1 MQSISS
7 DRGAGALAWSALVV
21 ALAWPVGLPAQQ
33 PAPAVAG
40 EPTPYAGA
48 IGRASAFIRDTMAAL
63 GAPGASITV
72 MQGGR
77 VIWSTGFGFAD
88 LEEETPVTP
97 LTRFRVGSVSKS
109 LTSVAMGRL
118 VEEGKLDLDAEVQR
132 YVPTFPKKRWP
143 ITVREVAGHLSGIRH
158 YRKAE
163 ENISYRHYTDVVKA
177 LEVFEHDTLD
187 FEPRTRWAYS
197 SYGWNLLSAVVQAA
211 AGEDYLTY
219 MDRAVFQPA
228 GMRHTGADQ
237 VDSIVPHRA
246 RWYTR
251 TSKTGGIV
259 NAPFTDNSYKWA
271 GGGFL
276 STTEDLAGWADD
288 LLHGRLLR
296 PETVKLLWTP
306 QHLASGKAT
315 NYGIGW
321 FVDTDKA
328 GRRRV
333 FHSGGSVGGTAFVL
347 IYPDQ
352 DLILSLL
359 VNSDFTFAG
368 AAPTIAEMFLSELP
382 AGR

>member
-1 MQSISS
+1 MDSIP
-7 DRGAGALAWSALVV
+7 RNRRHLALLPLAGLLALAGPTAL
-21 ALAWPVGLPAQQ
+21 LAQR

-72 MQGGR
+72 IQGGR
-77 VIWSTGFGFAD
+77 VIWSAGFGYAD
-88 LEEETPVTP
+88 LEEEVPVTP

-109 LTSVAMGRL
+109 LTSIAIGRL

-143 ITVREVAGHLSGIRH
+143 VTVREVAGHLSGIRH
-158 YRKAE
+158 YRREE
-163 ENISYRHYTDVVKA
+163 ENISYRHYTDVVKS
-177 LEVFEHDTLD
+177 LEVFADDTLD
-187 FEPRTRWAYS
+187 FEPGTKWAYS

-219 MDRAVFQPA
+219 MDRAVFHPA

-251 TSKTGGIV
+251 TSPTGGIV

-276 STTEDLAGWADD
+276 STTEDLAGLADD

-296 PETVKLLWTP
+296 PETVRLLWTP
-306 QHLASGKAT
+306 QHLTSGKAT

-321 FVDTDKA
+321 FVDTDQA

-333 FHSGGSVGGTAFVL
+333 FHSGGSVGGTAFVV

-359 VNSDFTFAG
+359 VNSDFTFVDAG
-368 AAPTIAEMFLSELP
+368 PTIAEMFLAAVP
-382 AGR
+382 GRR